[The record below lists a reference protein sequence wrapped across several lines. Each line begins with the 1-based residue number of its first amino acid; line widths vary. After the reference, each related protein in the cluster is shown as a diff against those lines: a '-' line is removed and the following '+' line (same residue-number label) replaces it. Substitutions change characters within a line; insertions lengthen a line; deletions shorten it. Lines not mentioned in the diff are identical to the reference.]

1 MEKIRKFLK
10 SKIFIII
17 VCLIV
22 ILSLVF
28 GFTIK
33 ISNLIEK
40 ENICNAGLSI
50 AGVESNSAPKNI
62 VLMI

>member
-40 ENICNAGLSI
+40 EHICNAGLSI
-50 AGVESNSAPKNI
+50 AGVESNSAPKT
-62 VLMI
+62 LF